1 MVRLMEGE
9 VEEKWTTV
17 AAAAAAL
24 NLSDG
29 LVGVS

>member
-17 AAAAAAL
+17 AAAASL
-24 NLSDG
+24 NRSDG